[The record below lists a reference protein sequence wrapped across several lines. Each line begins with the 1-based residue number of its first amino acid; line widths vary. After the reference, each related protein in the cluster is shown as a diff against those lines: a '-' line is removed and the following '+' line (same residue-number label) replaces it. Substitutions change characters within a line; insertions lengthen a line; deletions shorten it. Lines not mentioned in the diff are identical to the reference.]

1 MTSYTLDLL
10 TSCYNSLTIQFFQFF
25 NYPLYIQ
32 FFNYP
37 LYIQFHSILVISHLF
52 TLYTIFPVHS
62 ILFFLY
68 LSSSFT
74 LTLHSILAYPLHST
88 LFAYIFLF
96 YVSFFLYNLNLLF
109 TLFSLHALPSSLP
122 LPLHLLLLNLVTLP
136 IPSSLALLHLTFLTF
151 LPNFN

>member
-96 YVSFFLYNLNLLF
+96 YVSFYTTSIYSL
-109 TLFSLHALPSSLP
+109 LFSLYTLYPRLYLYIYFYSIL
-122 LPLHLLLLNLVTLP
+122 LLCLYPLHLHSYT
-136 IPSSLALLHLTFLTF
+136 
-151 LPNFN
+151 

>member
-52 TLYTIFPVHS
+52 TLYTIFPLHS

-96 YVSFFLYNLNLLF
+96 YVSFYTTSIYSL
-109 TLFSLHALPSSLP
+109 LFSLYPRLYIYFYSIL
-122 LPLHLLLLNLVTLP
+122 LLCLYPLHLHSYT
-136 IPSSLALLHLTFLTF
+136 
-151 LPNFN
+151 